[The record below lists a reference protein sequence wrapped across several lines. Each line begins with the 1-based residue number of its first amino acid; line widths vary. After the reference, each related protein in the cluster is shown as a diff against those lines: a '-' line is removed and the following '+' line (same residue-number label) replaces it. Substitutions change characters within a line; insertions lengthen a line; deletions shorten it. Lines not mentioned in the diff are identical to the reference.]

1 MRFLA
6 LCFLAFLLVI
16 PVYALNFIV
25 PADGAVVTAQL
36 NPGIYKVIVNG
47 TYKYDY
53 QDWAI
58 ADAEWLLT
66 ESYHWLEYPPLD
78 PTQQICD
85 ITINGVFLDW
95 KGLQPD
101 GQYVEH
107 TFSASHMY
115 LAEMNIAGTTEFQIY
130 DPWYYYDNSG
140 SLNVVVT
147 PVPEPASLLA
157 IGGGLSLLLLKR
169 RL

>member
-1 MRFLA
+1 MRL
-6 LCFLAFLLVI
+6 LVLLTLAFMLVI

-36 NPGIYKVIVNG
+36 NPGIYKVIVDG

-66 ESYHWLEYPPLD
+66 SNYNWYEYPTLD

-85 ITINGVFLDW
+85 ITINGDFFDW
-95 KGLQPD
+95 KGFQPD
-101 GQYVEH
+101 GLYVEH
-107 TFSASHMY
+107 TLSNSHEYMME
-115 LAEMNIAGTTEFQIY
+115 LTLGGTTEFQIY